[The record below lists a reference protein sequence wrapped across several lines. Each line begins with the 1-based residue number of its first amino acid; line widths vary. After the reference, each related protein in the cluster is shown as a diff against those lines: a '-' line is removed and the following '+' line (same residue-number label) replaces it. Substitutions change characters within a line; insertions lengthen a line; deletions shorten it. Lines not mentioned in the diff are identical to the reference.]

1 MLVVAS
7 VACRRL
13 GGSAYVR
20 ATLHRQL
27 ARSPHTRLVGWYE
40 SKQQRDMACGLSFC
54 LLQEHPMWLEK
65 RERDQADN
73 GCCGDELRIADLP
86 LEQGYE
92 AA

>member
-1 MLVVAS
+1 MLVAAS

-13 GGSAYVR
+13 GVSAYVR
-20 ATLHRQL
+20 ATLHRLL

-40 SKQQRDMACGLSFC
+40 SKQQRDTGCGLSLC

-65 RERDQADN
+65 REGDQADN
-73 GCCGDELRIADLP
+73 GGYCDQLRIADLP
-86 LEQGYE
+86 LEQDND

>member
-13 GGSAYVR
+13 GVSAYVR
-20 ATLHRQL
+20 ATLHRLL

-40 SKQQRDMACGLSFC
+40 SKQQRDTACGLSLC
-54 LLQEHPMWLEK
+54 LLQEHPMWLEE
-65 RERDQADN
+65 REGDQADN
-73 GCCGDELRIADLP
+73 GCCGDEQGIADFP
-86 LEQGYE
+86 LEQDEE